1 MHGAPKLLNSVELAQ
16 LLHVLGIIIWPAA
29 LSSLKRAVKP
39 QHPFRL
45 EVVRAIV

>member
-1 MHGAPKLLNSVELAQ
+1 VHGGPKLLNSVELAQ
-16 LLHVLGIIIWPAA
+16 PLHLLDPIIGPSA
-29 LSSLKRAVKP
+29 LSGLKRAVKP